1 MTLLAVPNVSE
12 GRSSARIRGFADA
25 VAAAG
30 ARILDVHSDGAHNR
44 SVFTVTGPRTNLEEA
59 MVALC
64 VACSYIDLTRH
75 EGLHPRLGGLD
86 VCPFVPHD
94 TRIEEAV
101 AAAHR
106 MGELVHDRTGLPVY
120 FYERAALRESTRRLP
135 DLRRGGLSAL
145 IQRAER
151 DLPPDLGDGIDQ
163 RRGVVCIG
171 ARDELIAFNVE
182 LEGPVEIAR
191 RVASRV
197 RESTGGLPGVRALTL
212 PLADG
217 RVQVSMNLGDPDS
230 TSIDRAFEEIA
241 LHARKEGATVVA
253 TEIVGL
259 VPERFL
265 PKGEAARLLV
275 QPSRSL
281 ESALLG

>member
-12 GRSSARIRGFADA
+12 GRSPSRVRGFTDSI
-25 VAAAG
+25 AATG
-30 ARILDVHSDGAHNR
+30 ARVLDVHSDAVHNR
-44 SVFTVTGPRTNLEEA
+44 TVITVTGPASRLEAA

-75 EGLHPRLGGLD
+75 EGVHPRLGGLD
-86 VCPFVPHD
+86 VCPFVPH
-94 TRIEEAV
+94 EGAVGEAI

-106 MGELVHDRTGLPVY
+106 AGEVIHDRTGLPVY
-120 FYERAALRESTRRLP
+120 FYGHAALREATRRLP

-145 IQRAER
+145 VKRAEN
-151 DLPPDLGDGIDQ
+151 DLPPDLGDEVDE
-163 RRGVVCIG
+163 RRGVVCVG
-171 ARDELIAFNVE
+171 ARGPLIAFNVV
-182 LEGPVEIAR
+182 LEAPIEAAR
-191 RVASRV
+191 RVASRI
-197 RESTGGLPGVRALTL
+197 RASTGGLPGVSALAF
-212 PLADG
+212 PLEGG
-217 RVQVSMNLGDPDS
+217 RVQVSMNLSDPD
-230 TSIDRAFEEIA
+230 TTGIDRAFTEIA
-241 LHARKEGATVVA
+241 GHARSEGTNVVA

-281 ESALLG
+281 ESVLLD